1 MSDVTLKQGEEL
13 MNQINTSD
21 ASIDKK
27 ETVMN
32 KILGTISGSFAPILG
47 VLAGSGLISALLAIL
62 TKLGWLSA
70 KSGTYAILSAAGH
83 AIFYFFP
90 VFLGITLALKLGAN
104 GYVGGAIGAAL
115 LEPHFTDLVAAKAVH
130 VEFLGIPV
138 ILANYSS
145 TVFPILI
152 AVSIFSVLDKFL
164 KKVIYKDLQMFLNP
178 LISLAVIV
186 PLTVLI
192 FGPFGTY
199 VGGGLSVVIKFLSA
213 KSGILT
219 GAVLGAAWSFLT
231 ILGLHWAVVPIMIAN
246 LATGGDPISP
256 MVAAAPFAQMGM
268 VLGVLFKTKD
278 KDLKA
283 LAVSGLVPSAL
294 AGTTEII
301 TYGLLIRYKRTM
313 VIVAI
318 AGAIGGAINGALGIK
333 GTAFA
338 LPSFLSI
345 PVFNPIGLYLIGT
358 LGALVIA
365 LILTLVFGFK
375 GKSDAVPDKTVKGFG
390 LANVSRETISSPL
403 NGEIVPLSEI
413 TDPLFSTETVGKGI
427 AIEPTTGEVISPVD
441 GTVTTLFPTRHAV
454 GITSE
459 DGAEILICI
468 GVNTI
473 NLKGQFFTS
482 HVKQWDTVKKGD
494 LLIEFDIKKIKASG
508 YDVKTPVVVTNSNQY
523 LDVDPVKVGEVQVN
537 DELIQLVV

>member
-1 MSDVTLKQGEEL
+1 
-13 MNQINTSD
+13 MNAINTSRD
-21 ASIDKK
+21 VAEEKQ

-32 KILGTISGSFAPILG
+32 KILGVISGSFAPILG
-47 VLAGSGLISALLAIL
+47 VLAGSGLISALLSIL
-62 TKLGWLSA
+62 MTLGWISP
-70 KSGTYAILSAAGH
+70 KSGTFAILSAAGH

-90 VFLGITLALKLGAN
+90 VFLGITLATKLGAN

-115 LEPHFTDLVAAKAVH
+115 LEPHYTDLVASKAQNVD
-130 VEFLGIPV
+130 FLGIPV

-152 AVSIFSVLDKFL
+152 AVSIYAVLDKFL

-178 LISLAVIV
+178 LISLAIIV
-186 PLTVLI
+186 PLTVLV

-199 VGGGLSVVIKFLSA
+199 VGGGLALVIKFLSA

-219 GAVLGAAWSFLT
+219 GAVLGAGWSFLT

-256 MVAAAPFAQMGM
+256 MVAAAPFAQIGMG
-268 VLGVLFKTKD
+268 LGVLLKTRD
-278 KDLKA
+278 RDLKT
-283 LAVSGLVPSAL
+283 LAGSGLIPSAL

-301 TYGLLIRYKRTM
+301 TYGILVRYKRTM

-318 AGAIGGAINGALGIK
+318 AGAIGGAINGAFGVK

-345 PVFNPIGLYLIGT
+345 PVFTPIGLYLIGT
-358 LGALVIA
+358 IAA
-365 LILTLVFGFK
+365 LILALVLTLVIGYE
-375 GKSDAVPDKTVKGFG
+375 GKNNAESAKTIKEFG
-390 LANVSRETISSPL
+390 LAGVKRETIFSPL
-403 NGEIVPLSEI
+403 SGGIIPLTKIE
-413 TDPLFSTETVGKGI
+413 DPLFSTEVVGKGI
-427 AIEPTTGEVISPVD
+427 VIDPSKGEVVSPVD
-441 GTVTTLFPTRHAV
+441 GMVTTLFPTDHAI

-459 DGAEILICI
+459 DGAEILIYV
-468 GVNTI
+468 GVDTI
-473 NLKGQFFTS
+473 NLNGQFFTA

-494 LLIEFDIKKIKASG
+494 LLIQFDIERIKAAG
-508 YDVKTPVVVTNSNQY
+508 YDVKTPVVITNSGQY
-523 LDVDPVKVGEVQVN
+523 LDVIPSKDVSVEMK
-537 DELIQLVV
+537 DELIRLIV